1 MAEQYTEKQYPK
13 AEPIRR
19 NKGAWALILVIIA
32 SLLLIGL
39 PFLGPLFFIAIPVLF
54 VLTLPALIWFLYQS
68 KRESRI

>member
-1 MAEQYTEKQYPK
+1 MAEPNRAKQYPEK
-13 AEPIRR
+13 EPILR

-54 VLTLPALIWFLYQS
+54 VLTLPALIWFLYQNKKGS
-68 KRESRI
+68 QI